1 MELNEFSTLENVL
14 RDLYWVKNL
23 VISHW
28 SKCRPIKGNPSQ
40 SWILGFHAADFGFHC
55 SLDFW
60 WVTRRRQAFLSAA
73 VAVQSLSPPRRF
85 RLCGEYC
92 TPNFMIF
99 GWRWLILY
107 LVLLLTNPKARSG
120 QCEKIQFFLFK
131 YLDCVAFGKARRGR
145 LFRTG
150 LTWPNWPLRS
160 CLIL

>member
-1 MELNEFSTLENVL
+1 M
-14 RDLYWVKNL
+14 
-23 VISHW
+23 
-28 SKCRPIKGNPSQ
+28 
-40 SWILGFHAADFGFHC
+40 A
-55 SLDFW
+55 
-60 WVTRRRQAFLSAA
+60 RRRKAFLSAT

-99 GWRWLILY
+99 VWRWLTLY

-150 LTWPNWPLRS
+150 LTLALAELPDPVGQQNCPLLS
-160 CLIL
+160 TVPSYSPAQGYGQVNESDMVY